1 MSIAT
6 SQQLNRYFDT
16 FRSIS
21 VTFTKEIIKS
31 TGLQP
36 QNVFIKCLGEQ
47 WPCVVY
53 SSSFD
58 EAKVLAP
65 NRPGLMERIAKSNNM
80 VSLRLSFRVSE
91 KSDPVTF
98 FVGGRVSGFSPYAQS
113 NGTLQFIAIQF
124 TQRPPE
130 DFIEIIGRMLEA
142 NVNATRRRADR
153 ILLTPDSIRKIGLAR
168 KETTVL
174 IDNVPRKCILRDLS
188 FSGSK
193 IIIMGLAK
201 FLVGKSC
208 QLRIDLEEPRETVA
222 INGKVVR
229 YEDVEGRKDLTAIA
243 INYDEATVPLTYKM
257 HLNDYIGL
265 KKNQS
270 DDEQPGDAQQAPARD
285 PVVTNGEPAVTA
297 LSGNQDTPVVDPS

>member
-1 MSIAT
+1 MGIAT
-6 SQQLNRYFDT
+6 SQQINKYYDT
-16 FRSIS
+16 FRAIS
-21 VTFTKEIIKS
+21 VTFTKEIVKS
-31 TGLQP
+31 TGLLP

-47 WPCVVY
+47 WPCVLY

-65 NRPGLMERIAKSNNM
+65 NRPGLMERIAKANNL
-80 VSLRLSFRVSE
+80 VSIRLSFKVSD
-91 KSDPVTF
+91 KADPVLF
-98 FVGGRVSGFSPYAQS
+98 FISGRATGFSPYAQS

-142 NVNATRRRADR
+142 NVNSTRRRADR
-153 ILLTPDSIRKIGLAR
+153 ILLTPDSMRKIGLAR

-174 IDNVPRKCILRDLS
+174 IDGVPRKCILRDLS

-193 IIIMGLAK
+193 VIIMGLAK
-201 FLVGKSC
+201 FLVAKPC
-208 QLRIDLEEPRETVA
+208 QLRIDLEEPTETVA

-243 INYDEATVPLTYKM
+243 IQFDEATVPISYKM
-257 HLNDYIGL
+257 HINDYLGQR
-265 KKNQS
+265 KNQS
-270 DDEQPGDAQQAPARD
+270 DDAAPDAETVAEPKPDERPAD
-285 PVVTNGEPAVTA
+285 NAVA
-297 LSGNQDTPVVDPS
+297 GAS